1 MPPGRAASVQGS
13 EAPRTRGP
21 AGVCQQPPVVASA
34 QFGGRRQSRRPGP
47 TRLPQPW
54 QRHRRLAA
62 VGTIALRQCDR
73 RAGGAVRGRRTAEL
87 GDCDSA
93 PGLLG
98 GRFRASTITFCVGV
112 HRAEVRR
119 DLGHAVVAWPGV
131 AVISSLPAHALLPIV
146 RSGSE
151 TDVDGGGCSAT
162 RAVARCACRSRRIG
176 SPASTST
183 TPATAAKHGRGP
195 VARMPGVVGDAVGCA
210 SGEFVTS
217 GRPRARPALV
227 PARVLVGSLPGWLQL
242 FDGSQPA
249 ATPVFVSVRCI
260 A

>member
-1 MPPGRAASVQGS
+1 MDDEHS
-13 EAPRTRGP
+13 
-21 AGVCQQPPVVASA
+21 
-34 QFGGRRQSRRPGP
+34 SRR
-47 TRLPQPW
+47 RA
-54 QRHRRLAA
+54 RDRY
-62 VGTIALRQCDR
+62 IA
-73 RAGGAVRGRRTAEL
+73 GAVRESVQL
-87 GDCDSA
+87 E
-93 PGLLG
+93 
-98 GRFRASTITFCVGV
+98 VGV
-112 HRAEVRR
+112 EVQQRCFQRQSISRGRAIQCLPTFAWMTGSKRCRTHIARR
-119 DLGHAVVAWPGV
+119 GRSIGAT
-131 AVISSLPAHALLPIV
+131 V
-146 RSGSE
+146 RSCHAAPMQSRKQASAGWTRDE
-151 TDVDGGGCSAT
+151 WFAT

>member
-1 MPPGRAASVQGS
+1 MVAGS
-13 EAPRTRGP
+13 HDHA
-21 AGVCQQPPVVASA
+21 
-34 QFGGRRQSRRPGP
+34 GRRDYRNRGKGIAGSRPSGRSLSGNAIVAPGAQLGAGAPLSWAIATARQVCWAADSEQAQSRFA
-47 TRLPQPW
+47 W
-54 QRHRRLAA
+54 A
-62 VGTIALRQCDR
+62 
-73 RAGGAVRGRRTAEL
+73 RTV
-87 GDCDSA
+87 
-93 PGLLG
+93 P
-98 GRFRASTITFCVGV
+98 RY
-112 HRAEVRR
+112 RR